1 MELLDGVNVC
11 GGTINQ
17 SLINRSMVGS
27 PHLRAMLEGAQSMEE
42 CRGEFTKQFERIIPW
57 MGFIGLSLLG
67 RVCSIRKAN
76 NRVKAIPTAL

>member
-1 MELLDGVNVC
+1 MLQ
-11 GGTINQ
+11 GT
-17 SLINRSMVGS
+17 
-27 PHLRAMLEGAQSMEE
+27 QSMEE
-42 CRGEFTKQFERIIPW
+42 CRGEFTKQFERMIPW